1 MPRNAH
7 VMRASARLEFRRL
20 FQSRALIALTML
32 EAITFVVLVSLFGLT
47 GSRAPTGLVNNDGGP
62 LAASLISHLQRA
74 HHSFS
79 LRLLTA
85 AQAQKQLHDGRLVAV
100 ITIPPGFSAAVS
112 RGDTAVVPV
121 DVDNLDVDLT
131 DDIERAVPSAVT
143 AFGRDNA
150 FPGVRVVATEHD
162 LLAHDTGYIPYLV
175 VSALALDAFVVAG
188 VLGAVAITHEFES
201 GTITQWQLAPAS
213 PVALLAG
220 KLAAA
225 ATVAAAAIGVAAA
238 VVLIGY
244 GVSPLHVPGLLGALA
259 LCAVIFTLLGSV
271 AGALL
276 RRTPPV
282 VPLFFGLA
290 LPLYIDS
297 GALEPERF
305 DGSKIWA
312 FAHLS
317 PVYYAVG
324 ALESAVHGLRVTPE
338 PVAGDVFILGLWAL
352 AGGLCTSAILS
363 RGLLRGTRP

>member
-1 MPRNAH
+1 

-20 FQSRALIALTML
+20 LHSRALIALTML

-62 LAASLISHLQRA
+62 MAASLIAHLQQA

-79 LRLLTA
+79 LRLLSSA
-85 AQAQKQLHDGRLVAV
+85 RAQQELRDGRLVAV
-100 ITIPPGFSAAVS
+100 ITIPQGFSTAVS
-112 RGDTAVVPV
+112 RGDTVVVPV
-121 DVDNLDVDLT
+121 DVDNLDADLT

-143 AFGRDNA
+143 AFGRDNG
-150 FPGVRVVATEHD
+150 FPGVRVVAAEHD
-162 LLAHDTGYIPYLV
+162 LLPHDTGYIPYLV
-175 VSALALDAFVVAG
+175 VSALGLDAFVVAG
-188 VLGAVAITHEFES
+188 VLGAVAITHEFEA
-201 GTITQWQLAPAS
+201 GTITQWQLAPANTA
-213 PVALLAG
+213 ALLAG

-225 ATVAAAAIGVAAA
+225 ATVAVGATGVAAA
-238 VVLIGY
+238 VVLVGY
-244 GVSPLHVPGLLGALA
+244 RVAPLHVAGLLGALA
-259 LCAVIFTLLGSV
+259 LCGVIFTLLGAF
-271 AGALL
+271 AGAVL

-324 ALESAVHGLRVTPE
+324 ALEWAAHGLRVTPE
-338 PVAGDVFILGLWAL
+338 PVAGDVLILGLWAVA
-352 AGGLCTSAILS
+352 AGFCTTAVLS
-363 RGLLRGTRP
+363 RSLLRGVRS